1 MLESHFRVIPV
12 LDVKNGQAVHA
23 VGGIRSHYRP
33 LRSILHPSVEPVELA
48 RAYRDLFDFR
58 ELYLADLDA
67 ISGQQQPDLSL
78 YRELAIRDVH
88 LWIDAGLKNE
98 NDLAALV
105 DLDHTTIVIGLET
118 AHGPDAVRAILER
131 AGPDRVVLS
140 LDLFEGVPRLPV
152 GADWAAANRE
162 QLSRQILDLGVLR
175 LLLLDLSRV
184 GTGRGTGTDEL
195 LLLVRQSHPAVE
207 VSVGG
212 GISGMED
219 LLALRTA
226 GAAAV
231 LVGSALH
238 DGRIGREQLDRLAAN
253 RESPCPPPFTHSDV
267 HTFADESPSHS
278 TSAD

>member
-33 LRSILHPSVEPVELA
+33 LRSILHPSAEPVELA

-67 ISGQQQPDLSL
+67 ISGRQPDLSL

-131 AGPDRVVLS
+131 AGPDRVVFS
-140 LDLFEGVPRLPV
+140 LDLFEGLPRLPV
-152 GADWAAANRE
+152 GADWGAIDLE

-175 LLLLDLSRV
+175 LLLLDLARV
-184 GTGRGTGTDEL
+184 GTGRGAGTEEL
-195 LLLVRQSHPAVE
+195 LLRLRQSHPAVE
-207 VSVGG
+207 VCVGG
-212 GISGMED
+212 GISGIED

-238 DGRIGREQLDRLAAN
+238 DGRIGRKQLDRLAAK
-253 RESPCPPPFTHSDV
+253 RGSPRPTPFTHRDV
-267 HTFADESPSHS
+267 HPSGDESPRHS